1 MVGLDERL
9 KGLRRAAALT
19 AIVLAALFALWS
31 ALAPIS
37 SATVATGI
45 VSPDTGRKTVQHL
58 EGGIVERILVAE
70 GDVVAE
76 GQPLVVLVDAKARA
90 SHQTQL
96 HRRAEL
102 LLQIARLKALAGE
115 AGEPDFSGLAEE
127 LGDPSLA
134 AFAEN
139 ERALFVS
146 RKATLAAK
154 TGTIRDDLRS
164 LDAAVQ
170 SFTAQLAATAEELRL
185 IREERETKS
194 YLLTQGL
201 TTKPVVLALDR
212 RRTQIEA
219 QIAQLESQRLAQRS
233 AIEQKRKAI
242 EGELSAFHNEV
253 AGELSKAETDLAAV
267 IQQIG
272 ASADAIRRM
281 DVRAPEAGT
290 VVSLRLRTPGAVL
303 APGAPIADLV
313 PVSGATILDVRV
325 KPNDIARVH
334 AGQPA
339 QVMLTAY
346 SAREVPFLPAVVK
359 TVSADAVTDPNTR
372 EIYYKAELRIDR
384 DAIARLAPQVAL
396 VAGMPVEGYIAH
408 HQRTLVEWLLEP
420 VVRSFRRGGVEY

>member
-1 MVGLDERL
+1 
-9 KGLRRAAALT
+9 
-19 AIVLAALFALWS
+19 
-31 ALAPIS
+31 
-37 SATVATGI
+37 
-45 VSPDTGRKTVQHL
+45 
-58 EGGIVERILVAE
+58 
-70 GDVVAE
+70 VVAE

-96 HRRAEL
+96 RRRAEL
-102 LLQIARLKALAGE
+102 LIQIARLRASAAA
-115 AGEPDFSGLAEE
+115 AGEPDFSRLADE
-127 LGDPSLA
+127 LAQDASLA
-134 AFAEN
+134 VFAEN
-139 ERALFVS
+139 ERALFLS
-146 RKATLAAK
+146 RQATLAAK

-170 SFTAQLAATAEELRL
+170 SFTAQLGAASEELRL

-201 TTKPVVLALDR
+201 TIKPVVLALDR

-242 EGELSAFHNEV
+242 EGELSAFRNEI
-253 AGELSKAETDLAAV
+253 AGDLSKAETDLAAV

-359 TVSADAVTDPNTR
+359 TVSADAVTDPSSR

-396 VAGMPVEGYIAH
+396 VPGMPVEGYIAH
-408 HQRTLVEWLLEP
+408 HERTLVEWLLEP
-420 VVRSFRRGGVEY
+420 VVRSFRRGGLEY